1 MFQDQHI
8 VITGGSSGLGLE
20 LAHQLASEGARLTLI
35 ARNHEKLENAQA
47 TLTARHPKLSVLIR
61 SVDVCNETEIT
72 SVINDIA
79 KDQQGI
85 DILINSAGILREG
98 YFEQLPMQDFRD
110 VMEINFFGTINA
122 IRATLPHL
130 KKSQG
135 RIVNIASMAG
145 LTGIFGYTPYCSS
158 KHALVGLSESLR
170 YELKPSGVTVQLV
183 CPGEFDSPLVDEL
196 DRYRTD
202 ENRAHTLTIPKASVE
217 KIASDTLAE
226 IQGKRFMIT
235 PGFMTRAAAFSVRH
249 FAGVSRWMGDR
260 IIQKAQ
266 KKNSDT
272 RSRT

>member
-20 LAHQLASEGARLTLI
+20 LAHQLANEGAKLTLI
-35 ARNHEKLENAQA
+35 ARNQSKLENAKA
-47 TLTARHPKLSVLIR
+47 TLITQHPNLSILIR
-61 SVDVCNETEIT
+61 SVDVCNETDIT
-72 SVINDIA
+72 HAINAIA
-79 KDQQGI
+79 ESQQGI

-122 IRATLPHL
+122 IRATLPYL

-135 RIVNIASMAG
+135 KIVNIASMAG
-145 LTGIFGYTPYCSS
+145 LTGVFGYTPYCSS

-217 KIASDTLAE
+217 KIASDTIAE

-249 FAGVSRWMGDR
+249 FTGVSRWMGDR
-260 IIQKAQ
+260 IITKAQ
-266 KKNSDT
+266 KNK
-272 RSRT
+272 